1 MASSIRANQ
10 GDTLSAICWQHYGTT
25 AGGIVEQ
32 VLEANPGLAG
42 LGPLLPMG
50 TLIALPELAPVT
62 NIEELIQ
69 LWD

>member
-1 MASSIRANQ
+1 MATVIADQ
-10 GDTLSAICWQHYGTT
+10 GETLSAICWRNYGTT

-50 TLIALPELAPVT
+50 TLITLPELTPTT
-62 NIEELIQ
+62 NTEDLIL

>member
-1 MASSIRANQ
+1 MAGSIRANQ

-50 TLIALPELAPVT
+50 TLITLPAVTPVT
-62 NIEELIQ
+62 NTEELIQ